1 MNPPKQNFAF
11 QKEEAAL
18 KRKSE
23 YDTDG
28 MSSKNQRV
36 DGDDEMTSGDENT
49 CDLIVL
55 GLPWKAT
62 DADVKEYFEKFGEI
76 MMVQLKTKDSGV
88 SKGKH

>member
-1 MNPPKQNFAF
+1 MLFEMFVIWSVMLVSWSVSLLKCLLTKCHVCFVQ

-36 DGDDEMTSGDENT
+36 DGDDDMSSGDEMT

-55 GLPWKAT
+55 GIPWKAS
-62 DADVKEYFEKFGEI
+62 DQVKR
-76 MMVQLKTKDSGV
+76 
-88 SKGKH
+88 

>member
-1 MNPPKQNFAF
+1 LTP

-36 DGDDEMTSGDENT
+36 DGDDDMAEEIT

-55 GLPWKAT
+55 GIPWKAT
-62 DADVKEYFEKFGEI
+62 EQVPGIND
-76 MMVQLKTKDSGV
+76 DSF
-88 SKGKH
+88 

>member
-1 MNPPKQNFAF
+1 MSFNQVFFKLQ

-36 DGDDEMTSGDENT
+36 DGDDEMSSGDEIT

-55 GLPWKAT
+55 GIPWKASDQVT
-62 DADVKEYFEKFGEI
+62 IKELF
-76 MMVQLKTKDSGV
+76 
-88 SKGKH
+88 